1 MSDKKESLKAV
12 RVELLPGKDNAY
24 KMMYKIRKKHHPEIK
39 HAKIALVYK
48 IGLKPDKDGHLELG
62 MCHKTSDL
70 SKEFSTWDFV
80 IFLNKE
86 SWNHERFSDKKK
98 KALIDHELCHCGMS
112 YTKDGH
118 RKRDERKR
126 FVYRTKKHD
135 LEEFNAIVERHGIW
149 KHDLELF
156 AEALLKKRKNK

>member
-1 MSDKKESLKAV
+1 MPDKKESLKAV
-12 RVELLPGKDNAY
+12 RVELLPEKDNAY
-24 KMMYKIRKKHHPEIK
+24 SMMSKIRKKYHQEIK

-62 MCHKTSDL
+62 QCHKTSDL
-70 SKEFSTWDFV
+70 QKEFAEWDFV

-98 KALIDHELCHCGMS
+98 KALLDHELCHAGIV

-126 FVYRTKKHD
+126 FVYRVKHHD
-135 LEEFNAIVERHGIW
+135 LEEFNDIVERHGIW

-156 AEALLKKRKNK
+156 AEALQKGKKK